1 MKTPADKSLSFTF
14 HSHPEK
20 DMSLRWKIKLHFP
33 GGATAE
39 AMLPITVHDGNGA
52 PVKSGVF
59 EFAGQ
64 RLAVSD
70 GRSELRY
77 ADFVKGK
84 HEKSVWLY
92 RDGMKPVP
100 GGLTFE

>member
-1 MKTPADKSLSFTF
+1 MRTPEGKDITLTF

-20 DMSLRWKIKLHFP
+20 DFALRWKIQVHFP
-33 GGATAE
+33 GGSTAE
-39 AMLPITVHDGNGA
+39 TMLPITACDGNGA

-64 RLAVSD
+64 QLAVSG

>member
-1 MKTPADKSLSFTF
+1 MRTPEGKNICLTF
-14 HSHPEK
+14 HSHPET
-20 DMSLRWKIKLHFP
+20 DFALRWKIQVHFP

-39 AMLPITVHDGNGA
+39 TMLPITACDGNGA